1 MFVSGRSL
9 HSSCEVPWE
18 VMLPIPV
25 NMMFRQ
31 AVANNSPVAHVPT
44 VRQDNSHSSHSFTQS
59 EIADLERVLPKSPV
73 RKSGVSRDSEMPD
86 LDLETMLAPN
96 SPIRDGLQSPLS
108 AAAGQERLSVS
119 HSDDLDT
126 LLLNAASNVSNIK
139 SKNIRVFQK
148 TILP

>member
-1 MFVSGRSL
+1 
-9 HSSCEVPWE
+9 
-18 VMLPIPV
+18 MLPIPV

-108 AAAGQERLSVS
+108 AMAAAGQERLSGS